1 MNIKEVMNSVK
12 VKIREDALDQK
23 IYSDAIDEDGNQYI
37 DIVMEGGGVLGVAL
51 IGYLYTLEEA
61 GIRFGSIGGTSAGS
75 IAAMLLAASG
85 APSERKSEKIID
97 LIANMPISS
106 FVDGKQDG
114 DNDPRKFIDQI
125 MHYFKSKDANVF
137 YTAFKAY
144 QIKDNIEMMMGLNRG
159 NKFQAW
165 MESKLNNFGVR
176 NTSELYNKMHTP
188 PPGYQRRIENNR
200 HYEDQ
205 IKAGEV
211 SVTNNQFGV
220 ITADVSSEMRVE
232 FPKMAELYWDD
243 LDNINPAIFVRCSM
257 SIPLFFKPYKISGHG
272 LGGIRL
278 NKWNLN
284 SETKSIASS
293 KNFPPDYFYF
303 VDGGVISNFPIDIFH
318 KAGFVPTK
326 PTFGVKLQ
334 LDDRLTNI
342 NNIPDYLAAI
352 FDTARHAIEHEFI
365 KNNKD
370 YTNLVSYIDTGDV
383 GWLNFDMGD
392 EDKTKLFTYG
402 TEAALAFLRN
412 FKWDDY
418 KDIRKELL
426 KSSLATL

>member
-12 VKIREDALDQK
+12 EKIRLDALDQK
-23 IYSDAIDEDGNQYI
+23 IYSDAIDEDGNQYV
-37 DIVMEGGGVLGVAL
+37 DIVMEGGGVLGIAL
-51 IGYLYTLEEA
+51 IGYLYSLEEA

-75 IAAMLLAASG
+75 IAAMLLAACGS
-85 APSERKSEKIID
+85 PSERKSEKIIN
-97 LIANMPISS
+97 LIADMPISS

-114 DNDPRKFIDQI
+114 DNAPREFIDQI
-125 MHYFKSKDANVF
+125 MRYFKNKDANVLH
-137 YTAFKAY
+137 TAFKAY
-144 QIKDNIEMMMGLNRG
+144 KVKDNIEMMMGLNRG
-159 NKFQAW
+159 DIFQEW
-165 MESKLNNFGVR
+165 IESTLNNFGVR
-176 NTSELYNKMHTP
+176 TTVELYNKMHTSP
-188 PPGYQRRIENNR
+188 IGYQRRIENNK

-205 IKAGEV
+205 IKAGKV

-232 FPKMAELYWDD
+232 FPRMAGLYWDD

-257 SIPLFFKPYKISGHG
+257 SIPLFFKPYKVSGHG

-278 NKWNLN
+278 SKWSLN
-284 SETKSIASS
+284 SETKSIANS

-303 VDGGVISNFPIDIFH
+303 VDGGVISNFPIDMFH
-318 KAGFVPTK
+318 KVGVVPTK
-326 PTFGVKLQ
+326 PTFGIKLQ
-334 LDDRLTNI
+334 LDDRLTDIKNT
-342 NNIPDYLAAI
+342 PDYLAAI

-383 GWLNFDMGD
+383 GWLNFDMSD

-402 TEAALAFLRN
+402 TEAALAFLRK

-418 KDIRKELL
+418 KDIRKGLL
-426 KSSLATL
+426 KSFLATP

>member
-1 MNIKEVMNSVK
+1 MSIQEVMTSVK
-12 VKIREDALDQK
+12 NRIKLASLDKK
-23 IYSDAIDEDGNQYI
+23 IYSDAIDESGNQYV

-85 APSERKSEKIID
+85 APSERKSDKIID
-97 LIANMPISS
+97 LIADMPISS

-114 DNDPRKFIDQI
+114 DDDPREFIDQI
-125 MHYFKSKDANVF
+125 MHYFKSKDANIF

-144 QIKDNIEMMMGLNRG
+144 QIKDNIKMMMGLNRG
-159 NKFQAW
+159 DKFQAW
-165 MESKLNNFGVR
+165 MESKLNNFGVS
-176 NTSELYNKMHTP
+176 NTTELYNKIHTSP
-188 PPGYQRRIENNR
+188 LGYQRRIENNK

-205 IKAGEV
+205 IIAGEV
-211 SVTNNQFGV
+211 SVTNNQFCV

-232 FPKMAELYWDD
+232 FPRMAELYWDD

-257 SIPLFFKPYKISGHG
+257 SIPLFFKPYKVSGRG
-272 LGGIRL
+272 MGGIRF
-278 NKWNLN
+278 NKWSLN

-293 KNFPPDYFYF
+293 KNFPPDHFYF

-334 LDDRLTNI
+334 LDDRLTDI
-342 NNIPDYLAAI
+342 KSVPDYLAAI

-370 YTNLVSYIDTGDV
+370 YTNLVSYIDTGNVD
-383 GWLNFDMGD
+383 WLNFDMSD
-392 EDKTKLFTYG
+392 KDKTELFKYG
-402 TEAALAFLRN
+402 TEAALAFLEK
-412 FKWDDY
+412 FKWDNY
-418 KDIRKELL
+418 KDIRKGFI
-426 KSSLATL
+426 

>member
-12 VKIREDALDQK
+12 EKIRLDALDQK
-23 IYSDAIDEDGNQYI
+23 IYSDAIDEDGNQYV
-37 DIVMEGGGVLGVAL
+37 DIVMEGGGVLGIAL

-75 IAAMLLAASG
+75 IAAMLLAACGS
-85 APSERKSEKIID
+85 PSERKSEKIIN
-97 LIANMPISS
+97 LIADMPISS

-114 DNDPRKFIDQI
+114 DNAPREFIDQI
-125 MHYFKSKDANVF
+125 MRYFKNKDANVLH
-137 YTAFKAY
+137 TAFKAY
-144 QIKDNIEMMMGLNRG
+144 KVKDNIEMMMGLNRG
-159 NKFQAW
+159 DIFQKW
-165 MESKLNNFGVR
+165 MESTLNNFGVR
-176 NTSELYNKMHTP
+176 TTVELYNKMRTSP
-188 PPGYQRRIENNR
+188 IGYQRRIENNK

-205 IKAGEV
+205 IKAGKV

-232 FPKMAELYWDD
+232 FPRMAGLYWDE

-257 SIPLFFKPYKISGHG
+257 SIPLFFKPYKVSGHG

-278 NKWNLN
+278 SKWSLN
-284 SETKSIASS
+284 SETKSIANS

-303 VDGGVISNFPIDIFH
+303 VDGGVISNFPIDMFH
-318 KAGFVPTK
+318 KVGVVPTK
-326 PTFGVKLQ
+326 PTFGIKLQ
-334 LDDRLTNI
+334 LDDRLTDIKNT
-342 NNIPDYLAAI
+342 PDYLAAI

-383 GWLNFDMGD
+383 GWLNFDMSD

-402 TEAALAFLRN
+402 TEAALAFLRK

-418 KDIRKELL
+418 KYIRKGLL
-426 KSSLATL
+426 KSSLATP

>member
-1 MNIKEVMNSVK
+1 MNIQEVMNSVK
-12 VKIREDALDQK
+12 NRIKLASLDKK
-23 IYSDAIDEDGNQYI
+23 IYSDAIDESGNQYV

-85 APSERKSEKIID
+85 APSERKSDKIID
-97 LIANMPISS
+97 LIADMPISS

-114 DNDPRKFIDQI
+114 DDHPQEFIDQI
-125 MHYFKSKDANVF
+125 MHYFNSKDANVLH
-137 YTAFKAY
+137 TAFKAY
-144 QIKDNIEMMMGLNRG
+144 KVKDNIEMMMGLNRG
-159 NKFQAW
+159 DKFQEW
-165 MESKLNNFGVR
+165 MASTLNSFGVR
-176 NTSELYNKMHTP
+176 TTADLYNKMYTSP
-188 PPGYQRRIENNR
+188 IGYQRRIENNK
-200 HYEDQ
+200 HNEDQ
-205 IKAGEV
+205 IKAGKV

-232 FPKMAELYWDD
+232 FPRMAGLYWDD
-243 LDNINPAIFVRCSM
+243 LENINPAIFVRCSM
-257 SIPLFFKPYKISGHG
+257 SIPLFFKPYKVSGHG

-278 NKWNLN
+278 SKWNLN
-284 SETKSIASS
+284 YETKSIASS

-342 NNIPDYLAAI
+342 KNTPDYLVAI

-370 YTNLVSYIDTGDV
+370 YTNLVSYIDTGSV
-383 GWLNFDMGD
+383 GWLNFDMSD

-402 TEAALAFLRN
+402 TEAALAFLKT
-412 FKWDDY
+412 FDWDGY
-418 KDIRKELL
+418 KEIRK
-426 KSSLATL
+426 SLI

>member
-114 DNDPRKFIDQI
+114 DNDPRKFIEQI

-176 NTSELYNKMHTP
+176 NTSE
-188 PPGYQRRIENNR
+188 G
-200 HYEDQ
+200 
-205 IKAGEV
+205 
-211 SVTNNQFGV
+211 
-220 ITADVSSEMRVE
+220 
-232 FPKMAELYWDD
+232 
-243 LDNINPAIFVRCSM
+243 RC
-257 SIPLFFKPYKISGHG
+257 
-272 LGGIRL
+272 
-278 NKWNLN
+278 
-284 SETKSIASS
+284 E
-293 KNFPPDYFYF
+293 
-303 VDGGVISNFPIDIFH
+303 
-318 KAGFVPTK
+318 
-326 PTFGVKLQ
+326 
-334 LDDRLTNI
+334 
-342 NNIPDYLAAI
+342 
-352 FDTARHAIEHEFI
+352 
-365 KNNKD
+365 
-370 YTNLVSYIDTGDV
+370 
-383 GWLNFDMGD
+383 
-392 EDKTKLFTYG
+392 
-402 TEAALAFLRN
+402 
-412 FKWDDY
+412 
-418 KDIRKELL
+418 
-426 KSSLATL
+426 

>member
-1 MNIKEVMNSVK
+1 MNIQEIMNSVK
-12 VKIREDALDQK
+12 GIIRLDALDK
-23 IYSDAIDEDGNQYI
+23 KTYSDAIDEDGNQYV

-75 IAAMLLAASG
+75 IAAMLLAACGS
-85 APSERKSEKIID
+85 PSERKSEKIID
-97 LIANMPISS
+97 LIADMPISS

-114 DNDPRKFIDQI
+114 DEDPQEFIDQI
-125 MHYFKSKDANVF
+125 MRYFKNKDANVLH
-137 YTAFKAY
+137 TAFKAY
-144 QIKDNIEMMMGLNRG
+144 KVKDNIEMMMGLNRG
-159 NKFQAW
+159 DKFQAW
-165 MESKLNNFGVR
+165 MESTLNSFGVR
-176 NTSELYNKMHTP
+176 NIAELYHKMHTSP
-188 PPGYQRRIENNR
+188 IGYQRRIKNNK

-232 FPKMAELYWDD
+232 FPKMAGLYWDD

-257 SIPLFFKPYKISGHG
+257 SIPLFFKPYKVSGHG

-318 KAGFVPTK
+318 KADFVPTK

-342 NNIPDYLAAI
+342 KNTPDYLVAI

-370 YTNLVSYIDTGDV
+370 YTNLVSYIDTGSV
-383 GWLNFDMGD
+383 GWLNFDMSS
-392 EDKTKLFTYG
+392 EDKTKLFKYG

-418 KDIRKELL
+418 KDIRKGLL

>member
-1 MNIKEVMNSVK
+1 MSIKEVINSVK
-12 VKIREDALDQK
+12 GKIRADALDKK
-23 IYSDAIDEDGNQYI
+23 IYSDAIDEYGNQYV

-75 IAAMLLAASG
+75 IAAMLLAACGS
-85 APSERKSEKIID
+85 PSERKSEKIID
-97 LIANMPISS
+97 LIADMPISS

-114 DNDPRKFIDQI
+114 DNAPREFIDQI
-125 MHYFKSKDANVF
+125 MRYFKNKDANVLH
-137 YTAFKAY
+137 TAFKAY
-144 QIKDNIEMMMGLNRG
+144 KVKDNIEMMMGLNRG
-159 NKFQAW
+159 DIFQEW
-165 MESKLNNFGVR
+165 MESTLNNFGVR
-176 NTSELYNKMHTP
+176 TTVELYNKMHTSP
-188 PPGYQRRIENNR
+188 IGYQRRIENNK

-205 IKAGEV
+205 IKAGKV

-232 FPKMAELYWDD
+232 FPRMAGLYWDD
-243 LDNINPAIFVRCSM
+243 IDNINPAIFVRCSM
-257 SIPLFFKPYKISGHG
+257 SIPLFFKPYKVSGHG

-278 NKWNLN
+278 SKWSLN
-284 SETKSIASS
+284 SETKSIANS

-318 KAGFVPTK
+318 KVGVVPTK

-334 LDDRLTNI
+334 LDDRLTDIKNT
-342 NNIPDYLAAI
+342 PDYLAAI
-352 FDTARHAIEHEFI
+352 FDTARHAIEHDFI

-383 GWLNFDMGD
+383 GWLNFDMSY

-402 TEAALAFLRN
+402 TEAALAFLRK

-418 KDIRKELL
+418 KDIRKGLL
-426 KSSLATL
+426 KSSLATP

>member
-1 MNIKEVMNSVK
+1 MNIQEAMSSVK
-12 VKIREDALDQK
+12 EKIKLDALDQK
-23 IYSDAIDEDGNQYI
+23 IYSDAIDEAGNQYI

-85 APSERKSEKIID
+85 VPSERKSKKIID
-97 LIANMPISS
+97 LIADMPISS

-114 DNDPRKFIDQI
+114 DDDPREFIDQI
-125 MHYFKSKDANVF
+125 MRYFKNKDANVLH
-137 YTAFKAY
+137 TAFKAY
-144 QIKDNIEMMMGLNRG
+144 KVKDNIEMMMGLNRG
-159 NKFQAW
+159 DKFQKW
-165 MESKLNNFGVR
+165 MESTLNSFGVR
-176 NTSELYNKMHTP
+176 TTAELYNKMHASP
-188 PPGYQRRIENNR
+188 IGYQRRIENNK

-232 FPKMAELYWDD
+232 FPRMAGLYWDD

-257 SIPLFFKPYKISGHG
+257 SIPLFFKPYTVSGHG

-284 SETKSIASS
+284 SETRSIASS
-293 KNFPPDYFYF
+293 KNFPPDHFYF

-318 KAGFVPTK
+318 KEDFVPTK

-342 NNIPDYLAAI
+342 KNTPDYLVAI

-370 YTNLVSYIDTGDV
+370 YTNLVSHIDTGDV
-383 GWLNFDMGD
+383 GWLNFDMSD

-402 TEAALAFLRN
+402 TEAALAFLRD

-418 KDIRKELL
+418 KDIRKGLI
-426 KSSLATL
+426 